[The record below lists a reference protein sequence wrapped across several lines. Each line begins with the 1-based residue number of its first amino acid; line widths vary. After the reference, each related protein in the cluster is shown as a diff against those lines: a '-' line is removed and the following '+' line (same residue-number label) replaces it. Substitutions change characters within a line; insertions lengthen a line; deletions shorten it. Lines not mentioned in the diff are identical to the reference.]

1 MSSTIVFRQIKGF
14 KSWFF
19 QRILKKLEIKKKKK
33 KKSGKCKTEAQLSN
47 LIEHQDDLAQVC
59 IL

>member
-19 QRILKKLEIKKKKK
+19 QRLLKKVESKK

>member
-1 MSSTIVFRQIKGF
+1 MSWTIVFRQIKGF

-19 QRILKKLEIKKKKK
+19 QRLLKKVESKKKK

>member
-19 QRILKKLEIKKKKK
+19 QRLLKKVESKKK

>member
-14 KSWFF
+14 TKLVLPKT
-19 QRILKKLEIKKKKK
+19 LKK
-33 KKSGKCKTEAQLSN
+33 SAKCKTEAQLSN

-59 IL
+59 IR